1 MSSNEDDI
9 NLYYKSLPS
18 PYTHY
23 YELLY
28 RDNFKSTLNLKK
40 NISLPLQKK
49 KLTFS
54 IQIRAVHHNKIT
66 IRDNLT
72 IKKYYEFI
80 NSLINKINKEYNFP
94 NIIFFWRESRRV

>member
-49 KLTFS
+49 
-54 IQIRAVHHNKIT
+54 N
-66 IRDNLT
+66 
-72 IKKYYEFI
+72 
-80 NSLINKINKEYNFP
+80 
-94 NIIFFWRESRRV
+94 

>member
-28 RDNFKSTLNLKK
+28 RDNFKSTLNLKEEYQ
-40 NISLPLQKK
+40 PTFTKK
-49 KLTFS
+49 K
-54 IQIRAVHHNKIT
+54 
-66 IRDNLT
+66 
-72 IKKYYEFI
+72 I
-80 NSLINKINKEYNFP
+80 N
-94 NIIFFWRESRRV
+94 FFQFK